1 MGGRWV
7 MGGGIRL
14 GDGGGGDGWGGGGGE
29 RRYGGVR
36 MAVKMGGKGG
46 GDIRD
51 SAGRMC

>member
-14 GDGGGGDGWGGGGGE
+14 GDGGGGGGE